1 MVCCWWCCHPFE
13 GEHHHMPYD
22 YDYRL
27 KRFSTTGI
35 FCSWECMKA
44 HALDKYPQ
52 HKSGEICTFI
62 TLMKR
67 TMVGK
72 TTPIK
77 TAPNRFFL
85 EMFGGTMT
93 IEEFRKNN
101 HKHTWVVPSEKFILP
116 FVLKNT
122 EYKTSQNTERTEAE
136 SSNKFNDIMNTST
149 KGSETLK
156 LKRSKPLK
164 REAES
169 TLERSLGIVVKS

>member
-1 MVCCWWCCHPFE
+1 
-13 GEHHHMPYD
+13 
-22 YDYRL
+22 
-27 KRFSTTGI
+27 
-35 FCSWECMKA
+35 
-44 HALDKYPQ
+44 
-52 HKSGEICTFI
+52 
-62 TLMKR
+62 
-67 TMVGK
+67 
-72 TTPIK
+72 
-77 TAPNRFFL
+77 
-85 EMFGGTMT
+85 MT

-164 REAES
+164 RESES